1 MSRKVWLYLLSACNC
16 MHAALAT
23 KLHIVTYKFQV
34 RSGFQVRNCVLKRL
48 IQLPS
53 AHNACQIL
61 VHSVRRA
68 VQTVATTHPGMVEQG
83 AIVISCF
90 TTHRLGVFVH
100 AHKIFGGVVA
110 IIRGHEIA
118 IVFFGPP
125 SRAGDLCRRHQHS
138 LSSCVAHSTVIS
150 EESPHES
157 GSQELEWPL
166 SLPALFQGFCEVKAS
181 WLIYTTSD

>member
-68 VQTVATTHPGMVEQG
+68 VQTVATTHSGMVEQG

-100 AHKIFGGVVA
+100 AHKIFLGVVA

-138 LSSCVAHSTVIS
+138 LHYKHIKMLMVTFNESWWVKWPTSSWTVVVMCTC
-150 EESPHES
+150 HD
-157 GSQELEWPL
+157 G
-166 SLPALFQGFCEVKAS
+166 
-181 WLIYTTSD
+181 IY